1 MAGLFVWT
9 YLGVGLEG
17 VNEVRGE
24 LDRRVAIF
32 LPVVLAPYSIATVL
46 CLEKEMEVKPS
57 ASLQPLAPIA
67 QNHHTLNNLQSTS
80 QYP

>member
-24 LDRRVAIF
+24 LDGRVAFFASSVSSVFNCKCAVSRAMSQERNGGKIIRIT
-32 LPVVLAPYSIATVL
+32 PAPSPNCAKL
-46 CLEKEMEVKPS
+46 SHLE
-57 ASLQPLAPIA
+57 
-67 QNHHTLNNLQSTS
+67 
-80 QYP
+80 

>member
-24 LDRRVAIF
+24 LDGRVAVF
-32 LPVVLAPYSIATVL
+32 
-46 CLEKEMEVKPS
+46 CQEC
-57 ASLQPLAPIA
+57 
-67 QNHHTLNNLQSTS
+67 
-80 QYP
+80 

>member
-24 LDRRVAIF
+24 LNGRVAVFASSVSSVFNCNRAMSRAVSQERNGGKIRITPTPSPNCAK
-32 LPVVLAPYSIATVL
+32 LPHP
-46 CLEKEMEVKPS
+46 E
-57 ASLQPLAPIA
+57 
-67 QNHHTLNNLQSTS
+67 
-80 QYP
+80 